1 MTWLTALR
9 PPTLPEL
16 TRAARRLAD
25 AATALPRLTFAAVRH
40 GVLPTPAS
48 AASVLLSEGPW
59 GLPWKVI
66 GDALVRFAQ
75 RSGPLTTKL
84 GQVLATR
91 SDLLP
96 EAVCVRLEALY
107 ARQPAMGERQLDAA
121 LRAAFPRGLPFEAFQ
136 RQPIGVGSIGQVHRA
151 ELVGGGR
158 VIVKLV
164 RPGLEHQIDR
174 DLNAVE
180 LLLQPLLQLPGFGSE
195 AARLAISRALADLG
209 AALRAEVDLRR
220 EAAALDDFGRRL
232 RRNPRVCVPR
242 VYREWCS
249 ERALV
254 MEQLEGE
261 PISAYRVRAQTDPE
275 AARKVA
281 DLALREILTQ
291 VFEDGRFHADP
302 HAGNLLVLPDGRL
315 GLIDLGLTGESGAQD
330 RRRIARAVRAFVS
343 GDAEALTRALLD
355 FGVPPSEF
363 SHADFRADVL
373 TVVRQHETQLV
384 AHVTGRNGL
393 TAGPRNGLETFVNDL
408 LRVAYRH
415 GLYVPPS
422 TTLLI
427 KAIVT
432 IEGVARSLN
441 PNLNVVAAALPIVVR
456 ALRPRWIRW
465 NFWRELGNAVAA
477 PIAARARAAAEGV
490 QPRV

>member
-1 MTWLTALR
+1 MTWLTVPRLPA
-9 PPTLPEL
+9 TLPEL
-16 TRAARRLAD
+16 MRPARRVAD

-75 RSGPLTTKL
+75 RSGPLATKL

-91 SDLLP
+91 SDILP
-96 EAVCVRLEALY
+96 ETVCVRLEALY
-107 ARQPAMGERQLDAA
+107 ARQPAMSQRQLDAA
-121 LRAAFPRGLPFEAFQ
+121 LAVAFPRGLPFETFQ
-136 RQPIGVGSIGQVHRA
+136 RQPIGVGSIAQAHRA
-151 ELVGGGR
+151 ELARGDR

-164 RPGLEHQIDR
+164 RPGLEHHIDR

-180 LLLQPLLQLPGFGSE
+180 LLLQPLLQLPGFGSR
-195 AARLAISRALADLG
+195 AARLAVSRALADLG

-220 EAAALDDFGRRL
+220 EAEALDDFGRRL

-254 MEQLEGE
+254 MEELEGE
-261 PISAYRVRAQTDPE
+261 PLSAYRARAETDPD
-275 AARKVA
+275 AARRVA
-281 DLALREILTQ
+281 DLALKEILTQ

-302 HAGNLLVLPDGRL
+302 HAGNLFVLPDGRL
-315 GLIDLGLTGESGAQD
+315 GLIDLGLTGESGTQD

-355 FGVPPSEF
+355 FGVPPPEF
-363 SHADFRADVL
+363 NYADFRADVL
-373 TVVRQHETQLV
+373 AVVHQHEAQLV
-384 AHVTGRNGL
+384 AHVTGRNGG
-393 TAGPRNGLETFVNDL
+393 AQNGLETFVNDL
-408 LRVAYRH
+408 FRVAYRH

-441 PNLNVVAAALPIVVR
+441 PNLNVVSAALPIVLR
-456 ALRPRWIRW
+456 SLRPRWLRW
-465 NFWRELGNAVAA
+465 NFWKDVGSAVAA
-477 PIAARARAAAEGV
+477 PIGAGARA
-490 QPRV
+490 PT

>member
-9 PPTLPEL
+9 PPATLPEL
-16 TRAARRLAD
+16 MRPARRVAD
-25 AATALPRLTFAAVRH
+25 AVTALPRLTFAAVRH
-40 GVLPTPAS
+40 GVLPAPAS

-66 GDALVRFAQ
+66 GDGLVRFAQ
-75 RSGPLTTKL
+75 RSGPLATKL

-91 SDLLP
+91 GDILP

-107 ARQPAMGERQLDAA
+107 ARQPAMSRRQLDAA
-121 LRAAFPRGLPFEAFQ
+121 LRAAFPRGLPFETFQ
-136 RQPIGVGSIGQVHRA
+136 RQPIGVGSIAQVHRA
-151 ELVGGGR
+151 VLAGGRR

-164 RPGLEHQIDR
+164 RPGLEQHIER
-174 DLNAVE
+174 DLNAIE
-180 LLLQPLLQLPGFGSE
+180 LLLQPLLRLPGFLSR
-195 AARLAISRALADLG
+195 AARLAISRALTDLG

-220 EAAALDDFGRRL
+220 EAEALDDFGRRL

-254 MEQLEGE
+254 MEELEGE
-261 PISAYRVRAQTDPE
+261 PLSAYRARAETNPE
-275 AARKVA
+275 AARRVA
-281 DLALREILTQ
+281 DLALTEILTQ

-315 GLIDLGLTGESGAQD
+315 GLIDLGLTGETGPQD
-330 RRRIARAVRAFVS
+330 RRHIAKAVRAFVS
-343 GDAEALTRALLD
+343 GDADALTRALLD
-355 FGVPPSEF
+355 FGVPPPEL
-363 SHADFRADVL
+363 SHAGFHADIL
-373 TVVRQHETQLV
+373 AVVRRHEAQVV
-384 AHVTGRNGL
+384 AHVTGRNGG
-393 TAGPRNGLETFVNDL
+393 ASAANGLETFVNDL
-408 LRVAYRH
+408 FRVAYRH

-422 TTLLI
+422 TTLLV

-441 PNLNVVAAALPIVVR
+441 PHLNVVSAALPIVVR
-456 ALRPRWIRW
+456 SMRPRWLRW
-465 NFWRELGNAVAA
+465 RFWRDVGSAVAGA
-477 PIAARARAAAEGV
+477 SGTGARAAAADGL
-490 QPRV
+490 PRA

>member
-9 PPTLPEL
+9 LPATLPEL
-16 TRAARRLAD
+16 MRPARRVAD

-40 GVLPTPAS
+40 GVLPAPAS

-75 RSGPLTTKL
+75 RSGPLATKL

-91 SDLLP
+91 SDILP

-107 ARQPAMGERQLDAA
+107 ARQPAMSQRQLDAA
-121 LRAAFPRGLPFEAFQ
+121 LATAFPRGLPFETFQ
-136 RQPIGVGSIGQVHRA
+136 RQPVGVGSIAQAHRA
-151 ELVGGGR
+151 ELAQGGR

-164 RPGLEHQIDR
+164 RPGLEHHIER

-180 LLLQPLLQLPGFGSE
+180 LLLQPLLQLPGFGSR

-220 EAAALDDFGRRL
+220 EAEALDDFGRRL

-254 MEQLEGE
+254 MEELEGE
-261 PISAYRVRAQTDPE
+261 PLSAYRARAEIDPD
-275 AARKVA
+275 AARRVA
-281 DLALREILTQ
+281 DLALKEILTQ

-302 HAGNLLVLPDGRL
+302 HAGNLFVLPDGRL
-315 GLIDLGLTGESGAQD
+315 GLIDLGLTGESGTQD

-355 FGVPPSEF
+355 FGMPPPEF
-363 SHADFRADVL
+363 SYADFRADILAVA
-373 TVVRQHETQLV
+373 RQHEAQLV
-384 AHVTGRNGL
+384 AHVTGRNGV
-393 TAGPRNGLETFVNDL
+393 APAAQNGLETFVNDL
-408 LRVAYRH
+408 FRVAYRH

-432 IEGVARSLN
+432 IEGVARSLD
-441 PNLNVVAAALPIVVR
+441 PNLNVVSAALPIVVR
-456 ALRPRWIRW
+456 SLRPHWLRWS
-465 NFWRELGNAVAA
+465 FWRDVGSAVTA
-477 PIAARARAAAEGV
+477 PIGAGVRA
-490 QPRV
+490 PT

>member
-1 MTWLTALR
+1 MTWLT
-9 PPTLPEL
+9 TLPDL
-16 TRAARRLAD
+16 LHPARRAAD
-25 AATALPRLTFAAVRH
+25 AAMALPRLTFTAVRH

-59 GLPWKVI
+59 GLPSKVF

-84 GQVLATR
+84 GQILATR
-91 SDLLP
+91 SDVLP

-107 ARQPAMGERQLDAA
+107 ARQPAMSQRQLDAA
-121 LRAAFPRGLPFEAFQ
+121 LETSFPTGLPFAAFQ
-136 RQPIGVGSIGQVHRA
+136 RQPVGVGSIAQAHRA

-164 RPGLEHQIDR
+164 RPGLEHHIER

-180 LLLQPLLQLPGFGSE
+180 LLLQPLLQLPGFGSR
-195 AARLAISRALADLG
+195 AARLAISHALADLG

-232 RRNPRVCVPR
+232 RRNPAVCVPR

-254 MEQLEGE
+254 MEELVGE
-261 PISAYRVRAQTDPE
+261 PLSAYRARAKTDPA
-275 AARKVA
+275 AARRVA
-281 DLALREILTQ
+281 DLAFREILTQ

-302 HAGNLLVLPDGRL
+302 HAGNLFVLPDGRL
-315 GLIDLGLTGESGAQD
+315 GLIDLGLTGETGAQD

-343 GDAEALTRALLD
+343 GDAEALTQTLLD
-355 FGVPPSEF
+355 FGTPPPEF
-363 SHADFRADVL
+363 SYEDFRTDILA
-373 TVVRQHETQLV
+373 VVRQHEADIV
-384 AHVTGRNGL
+384 AQVTGRNGVA
-393 TAGPRNGLETFVNDL
+393 TNGLETFVNDL
-408 LRVAYRH
+408 FRVAYRH
-415 GLYVPPS
+415 GLYVPRS

-432 IEGVARSLN
+432 IEGVARSLH
-441 PNLNVVAAALPIVVR
+441 PDLNVVAAALPIVVR
-456 ALRPRWIRW
+456 SLRPRWLRW
-465 NFWRELGNAVAA
+465 SFWRAA
-477 PIAARARAAAEGV
+477 PLGA
-490 QPRV
+490 